1 MEAVLPI
8 IFAMAIEM
16 ERLTRGRGNELAT
29 QDTMIWSVHTL

>member
-1 MEAVLPI
+1 MLAVLPI

-29 QDTMIWSVHTL
+29 QETMIWSVCAS